1 MLDDEINNILE
12 KLDVYLTTLELRCR
26 FCEKPHNFE
35 EERKLRLS
43 AKEKKNE
50 IKRLKEVKNKED
62 ELLNDDVETKISKLL
77 TDLEYEKHNAFHD
90 ITVLES
96 KWIKLEMSPAQIDR
110 IKDLILSSWFMLL

>member
-1 MLDDEINNILE
+1 MLNVIQKLELSREQKINEAKRKLSMLDDELSNVLE
-12 KLDVYLTTLELRCR
+12 KLDKYLTTLELRCR

-62 ELLNDDVETKISKLL
+62 ELLNDDGETKISKLL

-96 KWIKLEMSPAQIDR
+96 K
-110 IKDLILSSWFMLL
+110 